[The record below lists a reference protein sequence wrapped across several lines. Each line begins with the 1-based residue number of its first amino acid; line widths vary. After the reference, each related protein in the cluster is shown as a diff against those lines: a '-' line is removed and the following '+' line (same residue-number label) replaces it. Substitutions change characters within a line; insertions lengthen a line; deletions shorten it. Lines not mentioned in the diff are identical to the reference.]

1 MKSSNKNQK
10 QKQASD
16 MKVVS
21 GKSSK
26 IGQIKMIS
34 GPTKKSARNQ
44 RNPIAKA
51 PKKGTVVNVNNNN
64 KAILRNNKINDST
77 TEVNINFKEPVKDL
91 SVEIPKPLLCNICKK
106 LVKNPVRCYQCK
118 ALFCKECLLNILEKN
133 HKCPKCFK
141 VISENLIKSSL
152 LTKEFENTFI
162 KCKYLGCQDKVN
174 LFDYEKHLETC
185 PFRVIKSIEEVD
197 NLIFFQSIPFEKD
210 PYSNSELMNYS
221 VNKAENDFKLNGETS
236 LVNQNDEIE
245 NLYQKLQ
252 KGEGEGDIQMMFK
265 NIMENS
271 NQLDGDIELLDVK
284 KDEINEQIKQLQ
296 NKIVLH
302 EATA

>member
-1 MKSSNKNQK
+1 MKSINKN

-16 MKVVS
+16 MNVVS

-34 GPTKKSARNQ
+34 GPTKKTARNL
-44 RNPIAKA
+44 RNPVTKVQ
-51 PKKGTVVNVNNNN
+51 KKVNVLNNNN
-64 KAILRNNKINDST
+64 KAILKNNKINDSNSVR
-77 TEVNINFKEPVKDL
+77 EVNINFKEPVKDL

-106 LVKNPVRCYQCK
+106 LLKNPVKCYQCK
-118 ALFCKECLLNILEKN
+118 ALFCKECLLKILEKN

-162 KCKYLGCQDKVN
+162 KCKYLGCQDKIN
-174 LFDYEKHLETC
+174 LFNYENHLETC
-185 PFRVIKSIEEVD
+185 PFRIVKKIDEID
-197 NLIFFQSIPFEKD
+197 NLIFFESIPFEKD

-221 VNKAENDFKLNGETS
+221 VNKAENDFKLNNETS

-245 NLYQKLQ
+245 NMYQKLQ
-252 KGEGEGDIQMMFK
+252 KSEGEGDIQIMFK

-271 NQLDGDIELLDVK
+271 KQLEDDIELLDVK

-302 EATA
+302 

>member
-1 MKSSNKNQK
+1 MKSINKN

-16 MKVVS
+16 MNVVS

-34 GPTKKSARNQ
+34 GPTKKTARNL
-44 RNPIAKA
+44 RNPVTKVQ
-51 PKKGTVVNVNNNN
+51 KKVNVLNNNN
-64 KAILRNNKINDST
+64 KAILKNNKINDSNSVR
-77 TEVNINFKEPVKDL
+77 EVNINFKEPVKDL

-106 LVKNPVRCYQCK
+106 LLKNPVKCYQCK
-118 ALFCKECLLNILEKN
+118 ALFCKECLLKILEKN

-221 VNKAENDFKLNGETS
+221 VNKAENDFKLNNETS

-245 NLYQKLQ
+245 NMYQKLQ
-252 KGEGEGDIQMMFK
+252 KSEGEGDIQIMFK

-271 NQLDGDIELLDVK
+271 KQLEDDIELLDVK

-302 EATA
+302 

>member
-1 MKSSNKNQK
+1 MKSINKN

-16 MKVVS
+16 MNVVS

-34 GPTKKSARNQ
+34 GPTKKTARNL
-44 RNPIAKA
+44 RNPVAKVQ
-51 PKKGTVVNVNNNN
+51 KKVNVLNNNN
-64 KAILRNNKINDST
+64 KAILKNNKINDSNSVR
-77 TEVNINFKEPVKDL
+77 EVNINFKEPVKDL

-106 LVKNPVRCYQCK
+106 LLKNPVKCYQCK
-118 ALFCKECLLNILEKN
+118 ALFCKECLLKILEKN

-197 NLIFFQSIPFEKD
+197 NLIFFQSTPFEKD

>member
-1 MKSSNKNQK
+1 MKSINKN

-16 MKVVS
+16 MNVVS

-34 GPTKKSARNQ
+34 GPTKKTARNL
-44 RNPIAKA
+44 RNPVTKVQ
-51 PKKGTVVNVNNNN
+51 KKVNVLNNNN
-64 KAILRNNKINDST
+64 KAILKNNKINDSNSVR
-77 TEVNINFKEPVKDL
+77 EVNINFKEPVKDL

-197 NLIFFQSIPFEKD
+197 NLIFFQSTPFEKD

-221 VNKAENDFKLNGETS
+221 VNKAENDFKLNNETS

-245 NLYQKLQ
+245 NMYQKLQ
-252 KGEGEGDIQMMFK
+252 KSEGEGDIQIMFK

-271 NQLDGDIELLDVK
+271 KQLEDDIGLLDVK

-302 EATA
+302 

>member
-1 MKSSNKNQK
+1 MKSINKN

-16 MKVVS
+16 MNVVS

-34 GPTKKSARNQ
+34 GPTKKTARNL
-44 RNPIAKA
+44 RNPVTKVQ
-51 PKKGTVVNVNNNN
+51 KKVNVLNNNN
-64 KAILRNNKINDST
+64 KAILKNNKINDSNSVR
-77 TEVNINFKEPVKDL
+77 EVNINFKEPVKDL

-106 LVKNPVRCYQCK
+106 LLKNPVKCYQCK
-118 ALFCKECLLNILEKN
+118 ALFCKECLLKILEKN

-162 KCKYLGCQDKVN
+162 KCKYLGCQDKIN
-174 LFDYEKHLETC
+174 LFYYEKHLETC

-221 VNKAENDFKLNGETS
+221 VNKAENDFKLNNEAS

-245 NLYQKLQ
+245 NMYQKLQ
-252 KGEGEGDIQMMFK
+252 KSEGEGDIQIMFK

-271 NQLDGDIELLDVK
+271 KQLEDDIELLDVK

-302 EATA
+302 